1 MRTPHMSN
9 NQWNQAPTNHGA
21 VQGQPAMG
29 YPGAM
34 PQQKKSNTGLWV
46 GFGCGCLLLLAL
58 LIGVIVLA
66 VMLMGGDD
74 SKESKDGG
82 TTTSAAAPAPGQN
95 SGGGDNPAPNPAP
108 NGGGDNPAPDP
119 DPAPNGGGDQPA
131 PNPAPN
137 GGDANVPQ
145 QVGDYTL
152 SEVATDNVVGADY
165 GAVYTSST
173 GQITVAGAENPIATI
188 EEEKDM
194 MTMGGSAQEISGWTC
209 GPFYGGATGHESVC
223 VKSTNGTNV
232 IKVIGSA
239 DAQTLANFGEQFV
252 SAGGAS

>member
-82 TTTSAAAPAPGQN
+82 TTTSAAAPAP
-95 SGGGDNPAPNPAP
+95 NPAPAPSGGDSTASNPAP
-108 NGGGDNPAPDP
+108 APNDGGNDPGPAPMP
-119 DPAPNGGGDQPA
+119 EQPSGDSSS
-131 PNPAPN
+131 NK
-137 GGDANVPQ
+137 PQ

-152 SEVATDNVVGADY
+152 AGVGTGNTVGADY
-165 GAVYTSST
+165 VAAYSNSAMDMIEVSGAANPTLSPEDEKKT
-173 GQITVAGAENPIATI
+173 ITDG
-188 EEEKDM
+188 
-194 MTMGGSAQEISGWTC
+194 QEINGWTC
-209 GPFYGGATGHESVC
+209 GTFQGDPSQNIC
-223 VKSTNGTNV
+223 MKSSNGTDV
-232 IKVIGSA
+232 VKVIGTP
-239 DAQTLANFGEQFV
+239 DAQTLANFGDQFIA
-252 SAGGAS
+252 AGGASS

>member
-1 MRTPHMSN
+1 MSN

-58 LIGVIVLA
+58 LMGVIVLA

-108 NGGGDNPAPDP
+108 NGGGDNPAPSILP
-119 DPAPNGGGDQPA
+119 QPA
-131 PNPAPN
+131 
-137 GGDANVPQ
+137 
-145 QVGDYTL
+145 
-152 SEVATDNVVGADY
+152 
-165 GAVYTSST
+165 
-173 GQITVAGAENPIATI
+173 
-188 EEEKDM
+188 
-194 MTMGGSAQEISGWTC
+194 
-209 GPFYGGATGHESVC
+209 
-223 VKSTNGTNV
+223 KSPSPVLRTPSQRSKKRKT
-232 IKVIGSA
+232 
-239 DAQTLANFGEQFV
+239 
-252 SAGGAS
+252 

>member
-1 MRTPHMSN
+1 MRTPHMSS

-82 TTTSAAAPAPGQN
+82 TTTSAAAPAP
-95 SGGGDNPAPNPAP
+95 NPAPAR
-108 NGGGDNPAPDP
+108 
-119 DPAPNGGGDQPA
+119 
-131 PNPAPN
+131 
-137 GGDANVPQ
+137 PQ
-145 QVGDYTL
+145 RRRQHGIK
-152 SEVATDNVVGADY
+152 SR
-165 GAVYTSST
+165 S
-173 GQITVAGAENPIATI
+173 
-188 EEEKDM
+188 
-194 MTMGGSAQEISGWTC
+194 GSQRWWQRPRACSHARTALWRQ
-209 GPFYGGATGHESVC
+209 
-223 VKSTNGTNV
+223 
-232 IKVIGSA
+232 
-239 DAQTLANFGEQFV
+239 QFK
-252 SAGGAS
+252 

>member
-1 MRTPHMSN
+1 MSN

-108 NGGGDNPAPDP
+108 
-119 DPAPNGGGDQPA
+119 APNGGGDQPA

-173 GQITVAGAENPIATI
+173 GQITVSGAENPIATI

-209 GPFYGGATGHESVC
+209 GPFYGGASGNESVC